1 TARDALQHALFVA
14 ATLSQYENVMP
25 DLGPRIQRL
34 FVGTAAAWSAF
45 HLQRIDRPNDLGFK
59 FPQGLRPASLLEAVS
74 GRTSCGRIQGRS
86 SAEIA
91 HKLAVHVRDLV
102 TDLCY
107 GRLIRRGDSA
117 TIPAFA
123 YPRVHGWFR
132 QHWTVGVQEADVL
145 LKDLDE
151 EQIRAINRG
160 LQ

>member
-1 TARDALQHALFVA
+1 GRGCHNTFPTPVSGRVETFDGYGWSVGGKGRITVADLPLELRLEICAELPRVIEAATSTARDALQHALFVE

-25 DLGPRIQRL
+25 DLGPRIERL

-91 HKLAVHVRDLV
+91 HKLAVHVR
-102 TDLCY
+102 
-107 GRLIRRGDSA
+107 
-117 TIPAFA
+117 
-123 YPRVHGWFR
+123 
-132 QHWTVGVQEADVL
+132 
-145 LKDLDE
+145 
-151 EQIRAINRG
+151 
-160 LQ
+160 